1 MDKIEE
7 DIVDY
12 ESPFIQKKDL
22 NNIEKTIGSI
32 KDILIKQAE
41 EKIKDY
47 LKKNNITEY
56 YNEPFRESYKYA

>member
-12 ESPFIQKKDL
+12 EPPFIQKKDL

-32 KDILIKQAE
+32 KDILIKQSE
-41 EKIKDY
+41 IKIKDY

-56 YNEPFRESYKYA
+56 YNEPFRESDKYA